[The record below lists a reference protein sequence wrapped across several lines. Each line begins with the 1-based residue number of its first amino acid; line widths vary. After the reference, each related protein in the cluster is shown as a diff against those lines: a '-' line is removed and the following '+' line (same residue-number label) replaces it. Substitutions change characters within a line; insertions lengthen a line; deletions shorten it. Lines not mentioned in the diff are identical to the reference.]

1 MLRLHNQL
9 SGKKEVFV
17 PLDDSHVRV
26 YVCGPTVYDR
36 AHIGN
41 GRPVVVF
48 DLLVRLLRHFYERV
62 TYVRNITDVDDK
74 IMTAARESG
83 ETIDALTHRMTQ
95 LFHEDMASLCVLP
108 PDVEPRATQ
117 HIEMMVTMIEQLL
130 ARGHAYEAEHH
141 VLFAVSSWDGYG
153 VLSKREEASMQAGA
167 RVAVEEYKKDA
178 RDFVLWKPSSDD
190 EIGWDSPWGRGR
202 PGWHIECS
210 AMSHHYLGTPFDIH
224 GGGQDLIFPHHENE
238 IAQSCACVG
247 TDTMARFW
255 VHNGYVTCDGEKMSK
270 SLGNVRD
277 MGELLQE
284 WQGEVLRIFLL
295 MTHYR
300 KPLDCSHHQLQEAER
315 FLDSLYRMKGQMVCD
330 DAASLAPDVMA
341 ALADDLNVSLALSLV
356 HDYMSKGGD
365 DAQQG
370 LAAAQLMG
378 LLRDDSD
385 KWLQKGV
392 VSDDVEK
399 QIKTREIARAHG
411 DFQKADAIRQAL
423 LEQGIVLEDKGSHT
437 QWRKKRHYE

>member
-83 ETIDALTHRMTQ
+83 EPIDALTHRMTQ

-117 HIEMMVTMIEQLL
+117 HIPMMIAMIEQLL

-190 EIGWDSPWGRGR
+190 EIGWDSRGAE
-202 PGWHIECS
+202 G
-210 AMSHHYLGTPFDIH
+210 
-224 GGGQDLIFPHHENE
+224 
-238 IAQSCACVG
+238 
-247 TDTMARFW
+247 
-255 VHNGYVTCDGEKMSK
+255 
-270 SLGNVRD
+270 VRD
-277 MGELLQE
+277 G
-284 WQGEVLRIFLL
+284 
-295 MTHYR
+295 T
-300 KPLDCSHHQLQEAER
+300 
-315 FLDSLYRMKGQMVCD
+315 
-330 DAASLAPDVMA
+330 
-341 ALADDLNVSLALSLV
+341 LNVPP
-356 HDYMSKGGD
+356 
-365 DAQQG
+365 
-370 LAAAQLMG
+370 
-378 LLRDDSD
+378 
-385 KWLQKGV
+385 
-392 VSDDVEK
+392 
-399 QIKTREIARAHG
+399 
-411 DFQKADAIRQAL
+411 
-423 LEQGIVLEDKGSHT
+423 
-437 QWRKKRHYE
+437 